1 MIWDSDSLLR
11 DDDDDDIL
19 ISSDFRLRADFSP
32 SNKGPYT
39 LNQLD
44 LVSEKATHQN
54 LNHYGYIS
62 FHFISLHFEQ
72 NLNTILQDL

>member
-1 MIWDSDSLLR
+1 MIWDCNSLLR

-19 ISSDFRLRADFSP
+19 ISSDFSIRAHFSP

-44 LVSEKATHQN
+44 LVFEKATHQN

-62 FHFISLHFEQ
+62 FHFISY
-72 NLNTILQDL
+72 NLNKI